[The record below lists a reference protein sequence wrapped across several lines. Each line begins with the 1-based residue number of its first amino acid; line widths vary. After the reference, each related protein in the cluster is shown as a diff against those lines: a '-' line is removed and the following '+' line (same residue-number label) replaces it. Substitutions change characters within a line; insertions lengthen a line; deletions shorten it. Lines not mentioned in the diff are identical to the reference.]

1 MSRLRRSGPHRV
13 GLTGAERFD
22 LMSGSGLATSGLGSQ
37 DEHGDWRR
45 DEEAT
50 LDAWLLHRDKL
61 LADAAQGGLIPWA
74 ARHFE
79 GMPGKVSPY
88 EVTTTADTADS
99 PIPPGGATER
109 SARRDRHRPPALRF
123 RHKGDDDDR

>member
-88 EVTTTADTADS
+88 EAPHRPMADS

-109 SARRDRHRPPALRF
+109 SEAAGQASPAGAPLPTQRRQHR
-123 RHKGDDDDR
+123 